1 MFGISRYIQRETH
14 GQKVETN
21 TMAVNFSDGSGTES
35 LITLKT
41 HEEIMFSPLV
51 AEVAKVLDCQESK
64 KWIIKEDSEEDTV
77 VAGGPVVRNGIIMAS
92 IRNRYEEWKNSG
104 TDKENKVLKNVL
116 DMMIKEYNSAA
127 PDDVEID
134 GIAMFILGMAR
145 LTKGMAYGLIIFH
158 KGSTLFLE
166 TLSKKKMRH
175 SWEEPVGKT
184 EMLNIMDLKEAE
196 AIKKKLKVLGLRKLK
211 SVLGRDK
218 IFPSSDFTF
227 FIPQDPDVFSHF
239 GDEKHDEYCWL
250 CHVTVRKL
258 KKSICAGCLV
268 ARYCTLGCQEED
280 WSRHRDYCMMK
291 KARREEKTLSKMRK
305 KVFIAWEKEVD

>member
-1 MFGISRYIQRETH
+1 MKS
-14 GQKVETN
+14 
-21 TMAVNFSDGSGTES
+21 
-35 LITLKT
+35 
-41 HEEIMFSPLV
+41 
-51 AEVAKVLDCQESK
+51 
-64 KWIIKEDSEEDTV
+64 
-77 VAGGPVVRNGIIMAS
+77 
-92 IRNRYEEWKNSG
+92 
-104 TDKENKVLKNVL
+104 VL
-116 DMMIKEYNSAA
+116 DMMIKEFIKAA
-127 PDDVEID
+127 DDDGEID
-134 GIAMFILGMAR
+134 GIAMLILGMGR

-166 TLSKKKMRH
+166 TLSKKKVRH

-184 EMLNIMDLKEAE
+184 EMLKIMELKETE
-196 AIKKKLKVLGLRKLK
+196 AIKQEFKLLGFRKLR
-211 SVLGRDK
+211 SILGRDK

-291 KARREEKTLSKMRK
+291 KARREEKTMSKTRE
-305 KVFIAWEKEVD
+305 KVFIDWEKEVD